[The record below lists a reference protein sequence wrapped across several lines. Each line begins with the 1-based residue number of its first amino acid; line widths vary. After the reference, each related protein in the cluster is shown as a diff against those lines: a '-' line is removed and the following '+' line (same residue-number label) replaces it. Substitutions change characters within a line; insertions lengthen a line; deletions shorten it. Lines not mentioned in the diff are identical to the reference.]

1 MAIIALFYAEQKLR
15 IARCNLQE
23 IERDLKLWEQARY
36 EASLVMSCVFRSLYF
51 ILPILF

>member
-23 IERDLKLWEQARY
+23 IERDLKLWEQARNPNL
-36 EASLVMSCVFRSLYF
+36 A
-51 ILPILF
+51 LFVH

>member
-23 IERDLKLWEQARY
+23 IERDLKLWEQARN
-36 EASLVMSCVFRSLYF
+36 LN
-51 ILPILF
+51 LPLFVDWPGEVHNS